1 MKTPMFLCA
10 AAVLALGLSGCTEDP
25 QTANPRKSDTHAWQG
40 TRNAYVVPGWTAG
53 DKASWDEQMRTR
65 AQAQNEYARVR

>member
-1 MKTPMFLCA
+1 MKTPMLVCG
-10 AAVLALGLSGCTEDP
+10 AAVLALALSGCTEKA

-40 TRNAYVVPGWTAG
+40 TGNAYVASGWKAG

-65 AQAQNEYARVR
+65 AQAQNEYGRVK